1 MAVSLW
7 LLFDQHLYMQN
18 VGPEQTN
25 YYVGTYI
32 ILAVGGIMTLVGEAE
47 KEFFQPLKNTP
58 SLLCPSASFLQASWA
73 AAARGRNPPGCWAR

>member
-18 VGPEQTN
+18 VGADQTN

-32 ILAVGGIMTLVGEAE
+32 ILAVGGIMTLVGEEHDACMCVCVSVCVVVGLGRDRSNERSTWREETDPGE
-47 KEFFQPLKNTP
+47 KDP
-58 SLLCPSASFLQASWA
+58 
-73 AAARGRNPPGCWAR
+73 